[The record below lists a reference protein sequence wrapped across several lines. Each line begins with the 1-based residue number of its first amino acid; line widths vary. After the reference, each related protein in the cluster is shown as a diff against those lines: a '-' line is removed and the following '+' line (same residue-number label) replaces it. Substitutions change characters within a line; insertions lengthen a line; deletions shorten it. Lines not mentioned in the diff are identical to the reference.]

1 MPMYW
6 TFNCFLGCI
15 YTVYC
20 IVYIVV
26 LVLNWLSNLEFR
38 LPKKEDQVARIQVMG
53 GEGFRWF
60 GQCPKE
66 NVFLPL
72 TPSLSASWLFGGLI
86 ASGWERGAWLCDDW
100 KEQGQ
105 TQWVPMSSSC
115 RLLVAGLIGSA
126 WVVAIQ
132 GSIGA
137 IKVPCLP
144 VLPEVIFVA
153 TVATARSA
161 KFLLAA

>member
-26 LVLNWLSNLEFR
+26 LVLNWLSNLEFW
-38 LPKKEDQVARIQVMG
+38 LPKKEDQVARIGVMG
-53 GEGFRWF
+53 GGFRWF

-72 TPSLSASWLFGGLI
+72 TPSLMRFRQKKKKLFYDALLPLMFFGTGICLEMF
-86 ASGWERGAWLCDDW
+86 GRE
-100 KEQGQ
+100 E
-105 TQWVPMSSSC
+105 
-115 RLLVAGLIGSA
+115 RLLQLLLVCWAEKNVLRVSEQHRGNLTRVSWGDYGAGRLGREHD
-126 WVVAIQ
+126 
-132 GSIGA
+132 
-137 IKVPCLP
+137 LP
-144 VLPEVIFVA
+144 NLGRLQCWFVH
-153 TVATARSA
+153 
-161 KFLLAA
+161 